1 MFEGALRVSAHSH
14 TVLRLF
20 FRRLGFLPL
29 GFNPL
34 RFPLKRLY
42 EFFCGL
48 GRRKVNI
55 SGCAKGVPDHAP
67 GIVYPVAVF
76 FLPPERTGGF
86 HSSRQRS
93 TSRTQRNLIQITLK
107 FRGTAVQDRLIRY
120 GRENG
125 IPKHSLSAYAVW
137 ALSRDFAEQIV
148 IMIITLLS
156 LEYLSRLT
164 PMRSLRK

>member
-76 FLPPERTGGF
+76 FLPPERTGLPVHFIGGF
-86 HSSRQRS
+86 LRGVSGKAHVQGKQAVHAGSVDSSGIFLLQNFQTGAVR
-93 TSRTQRNLIQITLK
+93 
-107 FRGTAVQDRLIRY
+107 RGQTADFL
-120 GRENG
+120 
-125 IPKHSLSAYAVW
+125 PAV
-137 ALSRDFAEQIV
+137 A
-148 IMIITLLS
+148 
-156 LEYLSRLT
+156 
-164 PMRSLRK
+164 P